1 MKPAAFAY
9 HTPSTIEQ
17 ATALLA
23 DLQDDATVLAGG
35 QSLIPLMNLGLARP
49 NNVVDLGGV
58 TQLRGIRSTE
68 DSVVIGA
75 MTTQREAEIS
85 ETVKAGAPMV
95 ADALRMVGFRPTRT
109 RGTVV
114 GSLTHADPAA
124 ELPMVALALDA
135 TLRLVSR
142 DRERIVSADDFFVSY
157 FTTQREPTE
166 LVVDVRFPS
175 RFTGW
180 GFAEFR
186 RRTGDYAV
194 VAAAVAIEP
203 GGEFR
208 IVLGGVADR
217 PVRVPE
223 AEAVLAGENVDVT
236 TAELAARAAA
246 GAVNPPGD
254 IHGSSDFKRRLIVPT
269 LRSAILDAVDRGR
282 TSG

>member
-9 HTPSTIEQ
+9 HTPSTIAQ

-23 DLQDDATVLAGG
+23 DLQDEATVLAGG

-49 NNVVDLGGV
+49 TNVVDLGGV

-68 DSVVIGA
+68 GSVVIGA
-75 MTTQREAEIS
+75 MATQREAEIS

-142 DRERIVSADDFFVSY
+142 DRERTVSADDFFVSY
-157 FTTQREPTE
+157 FTDRKSTRLNSSHT
-166 LVVDVRFPS
+166 DISRMPS
-175 RFTGW
+175 
-180 GFAEFR
+180 
-186 RRTGDYAV
+186 
-194 VAAAVAIEP
+194 
-203 GGEFR
+203 
-208 IVLGGVADR
+208 
-217 PVRVPE
+217 
-223 AEAVLAGENVDVT
+223 
-236 TAELAARAAA
+236 
-246 GAVNPPGD
+246 
-254 IHGSSDFKRRLIVPT
+254 
-269 LRSAILDAVDRGR
+269 SA
-282 TSG
+282 